1 MKVIVSVTN
10 DLFTDQRVHKVCTFI
25 QNQGHEV
32 LLVGRLRDNSMEL
45 NRTYQTKRFRLPFD
59 TGPFFYA
66 SYSIR
71 LFWFLLFSKCDILV
85 SNDLDTLLPNYLA
98 SKFKRKK
105 LVYDSHEYFTE
116 VPELVNRPRT
126 QAIWEGI
133 ERIIFPKLKQVYTVN
148 QSIAAKYEAKYGVP
162 LLVVRN
168 VSPKWNQSRLKTKK
182 ELGIPEDKFVL
193 IFQGAGINIDRGGEE
208 AVQAMQYLENA
219 VLLFVGDGD
228 VVSYLKELTSTLKLQ
243 EQVFFFGKK
252 SYAEMMNYTHH
263 ADLGLT
269 LDKDTNINYRFSLP
283 NKVFD
288 YMHANTPILASD
300 LVEVKKIV
308 IGYEIGEIIQS
319 HDPIAL
325 AWSIKEIQNNPTKL
339 LRWKQNCLKASSFE
353 NWETEV
359 QKLAAFY
366 PKSGKRI

>member
-10 DLFTDQRVHKVCTFI
+10 DLYTDQRVHKVCSFI
-25 QNQGHEV
+25 QNQGYQV
-32 LLVGRLRDNSMEL
+32 LLVGRLRADSMEL
-45 NRTYQTKRFRLPFD
+45 HRDYDTKRFKLPFD
-59 TGPFFYA
+59 KGPLFYA

-71 LFWFLLFSKCDILV
+71 LFWFLLFTRYDILV

-98 SKFKRKK
+98 NKLKRKK

-116 VPELVNRPRT
+116 VPELVNRPKT
-126 QAIWEGI
+126 QAIWERI
-133 ERIIFPKLKQVYTVN
+133 EGKIFPKLKSVYTVN
-148 QSIAAKYEAKYGVP
+148 NSIASKYEDKYGVP

-168 VSPKWNQSRLKTKK
+168 ISPKWNLTQLKTKK

-193 IFQGAGINIDRGGEE
+193 IFQGAGINVDRGGEE
-208 AVQAMQYLENA
+208 AVKTMQYLENT

-228 VVSYLKELTSTLKLQ
+228 VISYLKELTSELKL
-243 EQVFFFGKK
+243 ENKVFFFGKRP
-252 SYAEMMNYTHH
+252 YAEMMNFTHH

-300 LVEVKKIV
+300 LIEVKKIV
-308 IGYEIGEIIQS
+308 DGYQIGTITYS
-319 HDPIAL
+319 HDPIKL
-325 AWSIKEIQNNPTKL
+325 AETIVEIQNNPAQI
-339 LRWKQNCLKASSFE
+339 LRWKENCLKASQLE
-353 NWETEV
+353 NWESEV

-366 PKSGKRI
+366 PKINKD

>member
-10 DLFTDQRVHKVCTFI
+10 DLYTDQRVHKVCSFI
-25 QNQGHEV
+25 QSQGHQV
-32 LLVGRLRDNSMEL
+32 LLVGRLRTDSGQLSRN
-45 NRTYQTKRFRLPFD
+45 YQTKRFKLPFD
-59 TGPFFYA
+59 KGPLFYA
-66 SYSIR
+66 CYSIR
-71 LFWFLLFSKCDILV
+71 LCWFLLFTRFDLLV

-98 SKFKRKK
+98 SKLKQKK

-116 VPELVNRPRT
+116 VPELVNRPKT
-126 QAIWEGI
+126 QAIWERI
-133 ERIIFPKLKQVYTVN
+133 EGWIFPKLKYVYTVN
-148 QSIAAKYEAKYGVP
+148 QSIASKYEAKYGVP

-168 VSPKWNQSRLKTKK
+168 ISPTWNSKHLKGKK
-182 ELGIPEDKFVL
+182 ELGIPEGKFVL

-208 AVQAMQYLENA
+208 AVKAMQYLENT

-228 VVSYLKELTSTLKLQ
+228 VVSHLKQVTSELKLDDK
-243 EQVFFFGKK
+243 VFFYGKRP
-252 SYAEMMNYTHH
+252 YAEMMNFTHH

-308 IGYEIGEIIQS
+308 EGYDIGKIIQS
-319 HDPIAL
+319 HDPAML
-325 AWSIKEIQNNPTKL
+325 AKEIRAIQNNPTQIAF
-339 LRWKQNCLKASSFE
+339 WKKNCVKASRME
-353 NWETEV
+353 NWESEV
-359 QKLAAFY
+359 QKLADFY
-366 PKSGKRI
+366 PERKC